1 MLSNGNA
8 WKEDFFIRSY
18 ETDCTGKFRMA
29 SLFNYFQEIA
39 GNHVVALGIGYEV
52 LKRFGY
58 VWFLSRARIRV
69 RRLPSW
75 GERGIVE
82 TWHVTT
88 DGLIYIRDFR
98 MSDDAGNILLDAS
111 TGWLLVD
118 TANFRPHGP
127 EALPIPLP
135 VNDNGR
141 ALDEPLRKLL
151 PARDMKP
158 AYERCVQ
165 LSDLDVNQHVNN
177 ARYLEWIFDCYD
189 DEFVKSHAV
198 GFLQVNYVGET
209 TLGDTVALSR
219 GEDASHSG
227 VHYIEGVSRR
237 KGSKVVQALIGW
249 EEKPVTKHERPLYEA

>member
-1 MLSNGNA
+1 MASSGNP
-8 WKEDFFIRSY
+8 WKEEFSIRSY

-52 LKRFGY
+52 LKKLGY
-58 VWFLSRARIRV
+58 IWVLSRARVRV

-88 DGLIYIRDFR
+88 DGLMYIRDFR
-98 MSDDAGNILLDAS
+98 MSDGSGNVLLDAS

-135 VNDNGR
+135 VNNNGR
-141 ALDEPLRKLL
+141 ALEDPLRKLL
-151 PARDMKP
+151 PVRDIHP
-158 AYERCVQ
+158 AYERSVL
-165 LSDLDVNQHVNN
+165 LSDLDVNDHVNN

-189 DEFVKSHAV
+189 DEYVKGHTP

-219 GEDASHSG
+219 GEDASSPG
-227 VHYIEGVSRR
+227 IHYIEGVSRR
-237 KGSKVVQALIGW
+237 KGSRVVQALIGW
-249 EEKPVTKHERPLYEA
+249 EASEPQALLRIP

>member
-1 MLSNGNA
+1 MSSDGNA
-8 WKEDFFIRSY
+8 WKEDFSIRSY
-18 ETDCTGKFRMA
+18 ETDCTGKFRIS

-52 LKRFGY
+52 LKKLGY
-58 VWFLSRARIRV
+58 VWFLSRARVRV
-69 RRLPSW
+69 RRLPGW
-75 GERGIVE
+75 GDRGTVE

-98 MSDDAGNILLDAS
+98 LKDDSGNILLDAS

-118 TANFRPHGP
+118 TETFRPHP
-127 EALPIPLP
+127 ANVLPIPLP
-135 VNDNGR
+135 VNDHGR

-158 AYERCVQ
+158 AYERSVR

-189 DEFVKSHAV
+189 DAHVRSRV
-198 GFLQVNYVGET
+198 LSFLQVNYVGET

-219 GEDASHSG
+219 GEDASTPG
-227 VHYIEGVSRR
+227 VDYIEGVSRK
-237 KGSKVVQALIGW
+237 KGSKVVQALVGW
-249 EEKPVTKHERPLYEA
+249 ESSQLQGTLPVHYA